1 MSRLLFIQ
9 DNGVNENIGVMS
21 IAGMVKAAGHDVDL
35 ILTDEHPDYLKLI
48 EDYNPDLIGFSFMT
62 GNRRWAFSTAKK

>member
-21 IAGMVKAAGHDVDL
+21 IAGMVKIVRTTNGV
-35 ILTDEHPDYLKLI
+35 EI
-48 EDYNPDLIGFSFMT
+48 EKIKISASF
-62 GNRRWAFSTAKK
+62 